1 MMLGHVRQRF
11 PRVLLTLPGQAGPL
25 EIEFIVDTAFDGDLA
40 VPSELALRLDAQA

>member
-11 PRVLLTLPGQAGPL
+11 PRVLLMPGQAGPL